1 MLPLLLTSLTSLLS
15 AWRPVP
21 SRGARSAPA
30 ALRVRT
36 AYARSVTLAKPLG
49 IVLEERDGGGVRF
62 DSFQEGGAAAE
73 QAAALDIAP
82 GDRLLAVEGVDVS
95 RRGFDAVM
103 ALLVDA
109 PSPLRLTVDDGLD
122 TLDIT
127 PNLAKSLSAD
137 DADLTVRAA
146 VRETRR
152 IVGASGDQQASLGSL
167 LRVEIVPGAGVRPDG
182 RCLVRFFGIF
192 TTDGGAS
199 TYSCNLS
206 ATGRRREDGS
216 TEILALSAAKDEGWG
231 QTSTYGGTRGADTT
245 QPPL

>member
-15 AWRPVP
+15 AWRPAP

-103 ALLVDA
+103 DLL
-109 PSPLRLTVDDGLD
+109 DDGLD

-152 IVGASGDQQASLGSL
+152 IVGASGELQASLGSL
-167 LRVEIVPGAGVRPDG
+167 LRVETVRAGVRPDG

-231 QTSTYGGTRGADTT
+231 QTIDLRRDAGS
-245 QPPL
+245 

>member
-30 ALRVRT
+30 ALSVRT

-49 IVLEERDGGGVRF
+49 IVLE
-62 DSFQEGGAAAE
+62 EGGAAAE

-103 ALLVDA
+103 DLL
-109 PSPLRLTVDDGLD
+109 DDGLD

-137 DADLTVRAA
+137 DAAAADQTVRVA

-152 IVGASGDQQASLGSL
+152 IVGASGELQASLGSL
-167 LRVEIVPGAGVRPDG
+167 LRVEIVLGAGVRPDG

-231 QTSTYGGTRGADTT
+231 QTIDLRRDAGS
-245 QPPL
+245 

>member
-30 ALRVRT
+30 ALSVRT

-137 DADLTVRAA
+137 DAAAADQTVRVA

-152 IVGASGDQQASLGSL
+152 IVGASGELQASLGSL
-167 LRVEIVPGAGVRPDG
+167 LRVEIVLGAGVRPDG

-231 QTSTYGGTRGADTT
+231 QTIDLRRDAGS
-245 QPPL
+245 

>member
-15 AWRPVP
+15 AWRPAP

-36 AYARSVTLAKPLG
+36 AYARSVTLANPLG

-103 ALLVDA
+103 DLL
-109 PSPLRLTVDDGLD
+109 DDGLD